1 MTVTALVAREAAA
14 LLAGLALVRTVVLLS
29 TAVLARGTI
38 GRLEIVSE
46 SEVTEIVEC
55 NGKWICTAW

>member
-1 MTVTALVAREAAA
+1 VTVTALVAREAAA
-14 LLAGLALVRTVVLLS
+14 LLAALALVSTAVLLS

-38 GRLEIVSE
+38 GRLEMVSE

-55 NGKWICTAW
+55 NGRWLCTA